1 MKKRAHA
8 PPAGRQRKERTAV
21 DEKTVKAAESILA
34 RGERVELVPV
44 KNGVRVLRVRRETV
58 LEAAASKAR
67 AESGGARKP

>member
-1 MKKRAHA
+1 M
-8 PPAGRQRKERTAV
+8 

-34 RGERVELVPV
+34 KGERVELVPV

-58 LEAAASKAR
+58 LEAAAPKAR